1 MAKWERVLWLG
12 EFDVSTTIC
21 DVGVVKYSK
30 WLMIEPKII
39 IFESIYD
46 YTFFILAINGLW
58 SKELPR
64 HIARGSRFLHN
75 PSRGANQ
82 EWKYMVR
89 IKDGKLG

>member
-1 MAKWERVLWLG
+1 
-12 EFDVSTTIC
+12 
-21 DVGVVKYSK
+21 
-30 WLMIEPKII
+30 MIEPKII

-82 EWKYMVR
+82 E
-89 IKDGKLG
+89 